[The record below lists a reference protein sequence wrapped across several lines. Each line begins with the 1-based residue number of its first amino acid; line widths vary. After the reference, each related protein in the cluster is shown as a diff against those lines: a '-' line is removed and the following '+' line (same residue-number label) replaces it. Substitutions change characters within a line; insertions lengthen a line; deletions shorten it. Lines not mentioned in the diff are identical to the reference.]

1 MKCSQFTTAVSLCL
15 RRTKFTTMR
24 NFSLARVF
32 SFLSP
37 PSPSPTVLLSLVW
50 TVSLSFFLDFH
61 PLFPSTQHGVKFPPF
76 ILSSVL
82 NLVQRLLAYQHCPY
96 LTLLFLSIEYRIFL
110 NYGVLILILFL
121 FLRGYVIFFFFLFIL
136 NDNREFFFFIFSPLL
151 VFIFLFFYYKLY
163 KSIIFFLHFSVFL
176 SVKLNIIELSKL

>member
-1 MKCSQFTTAVSLCL
+1 MFAIYNGRFVMSTPHEIYHDAEFLIGTRFLFFLPHPPPPQYCYLSYG
-15 RRTKFTTMR
+15 R
-24 NFSLARVF
+24 
-32 SFLSP
+32 FLSH
-37 PSPSPTVLLSLVW
+37 
-50 TVSLSFFLDFH
+50 FFLDFH

-121 FLRGYVIFFFFLFIL
+121 FLRGYVIFFFCL
-136 NDNREFFFFIFSPLL
+136 
-151 VFIFLFFYYKLY
+151 K
-163 KSIIFFLHFSVFL
+163 
-176 SVKLNIIELSKL
+176 